1 MRASNIVAAIQ
12 SKLPLLVDDFTTN
25 VSVTSIA
32 TSGFIAG
39 ITTVTVNTATEHGL
53 VTGKRVT
60 LSGVTV
66 PIAITSIIRN
76 GIVAI
81 VTTTTDHD
89 LTNGSQP
96 TVNLSGANESEFN
109 GTFQFLDQSN
119 RRTFRIRMEDSGP
132 TTATGTLLGDNIG
145 SVLNAISGEQ
155 AVSAAP
161 TATSFQYLVSIE
173 ILEQPVLD
181 GAQAKGDPRI
191 SSAVTLEQFTDSYTK
206 ELKGE
211 AWLVVVLGDG
221 IANKSRREDT
231 DATTNLQR
239 AQYFNSKINQ
249 TVDVYIYLPTTDS
262 FSGAPER
269 DRCEELLQPLCQ
281 CILLK
286 TFSNLL
292 TSTNP
297 NPLQIIGHGAELFN
311 KAFYVHRYN
320 FEAVVQLLF
329 GDTVGY
335 DEDVALRNI
344 NGTQNMDTGSE
355 PMTYTIDLDDDP
367 IT

>member
-1 MRASNIVAAIQ
+1 MRASDIVAAIQ

-25 VSVTSIA
+25 ASVTSIA

-39 ITTVTVNTATEHGL
+39 ITTVTVNTASEHGFK
-53 VTGKRVT
+53 VNNRAT

-66 PIAITSIIRN
+66 PIAVTSIIRN

-96 TVNLSGANESEFN
+96 TVNLSGANEAEFN

-119 RRTFRIRMEDSGP
+119 RRTFRIIMVDSGP
-132 TTATGTLLGDNIG
+132 TIATGTLLGDNIG
-145 SVLNAISGEQ
+145 SAINAISGEQ
-155 AVSAAP
+155 AISAVP
-161 TATSFQYLVSIE
+161 TTTSFQYLLSIE
-173 ILEQPVLD
+173 VLEQPILD
-181 GAQAKGDPRI
+181 IAQAKGNPRI
-191 SSAVTLEQFTDSYTK
+191 SAAVSLEQFTDSYTAK
-206 ELKGE
+206 LKGQ
-211 AWLVVVLGDG
+211 AWLCVVLGDG

-249 TVDVYIYLPTTDS
+249 TVEVYIYLPTVDS
-262 FSGAPER
+262 FSGSTER

-311 KAFYVHRYN
+311 KAFYVHRYS

-344 NGTQNMDTGSE
+344 NGTQNMDTGNE
-355 PMTYTIDLDDDP
+355 PMTYEIDLDDTP
-367 IT
+367 L